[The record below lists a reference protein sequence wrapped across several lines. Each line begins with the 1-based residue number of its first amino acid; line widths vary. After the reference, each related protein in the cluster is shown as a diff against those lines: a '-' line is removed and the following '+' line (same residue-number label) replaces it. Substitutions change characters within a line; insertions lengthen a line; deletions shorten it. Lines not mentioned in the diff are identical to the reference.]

1 MTSTEYNNLMTWIL
15 MLVIAFVSGAI
26 PFSVWL
32 TRLFLKKDVRQFGD
46 GNPGAINAFRSGS
59 KLLGLVVLILDI
71 CKAAIPVG
79 IAYHQL
85 DIRGLP
91 MVLIAIAPVLGHAF
105 SPFLKFNGGKAIS
118 TVLGSLIGVSLWQ
131 ISLPAVIGAALG
143 IAFFTTTG
151 WAIVV
156 ALIFGM
162 SAIFIWFQD
171 PLYFFV
177 LLGVFL
183 ILCWTLRADLSK
195 PPQLRPWVRK
205 LFSRSKTSQ

>member
-1 MTSTEYNNLMTWIL
+1 MNWIL
-15 MLVIAFVSGAI
+15 MLVIAFISGAI

-32 TRLFLKKDVRQFGD
+32 TRLFLKKDVREAGD
-46 GNPGAINAFRSGS
+46 GNPGAINTFRSGS
-59 KLLGLVVLILDI
+59 TLLGVTVLVLDI

-79 IAYHQL
+79 IAYHQMG
-85 DIRGLP
+85 IRGLP
-91 MVLIAIAPVLGHAF
+91 MFLIAMAPVLGHAF
-105 SPFLKFNGGKAIS
+105 SPFLKFRGGKGIG

-131 ISLPAVIGAALG
+131 ISLPAVIGAAVG

-156 ALIFGM
+156 AVIFGM
-162 SAIFIWFQD
+162 SAVLIWFRD
-171 PLYFFV
+171 PLYIFV

-183 ILCWTLRADLSK
+183 ILCYTLRADLSK

-205 LFSRSKTSQ
+205 LYSRSKTSQ

>member
-1 MTSTEYNNLMTWIL
+1 
-15 MLVIAFVSGAI
+15 MLVIAFISGAI

-32 TRLFLKKDVRQFGD
+32 TRLFLKKDVREAGD
-46 GNPGAINAFRSGS
+46 GNPGAINTFRSGS
-59 KLLGLVVLILDI
+59 TLLGVTVLVLDI

-79 IAYHQL
+79 IAYHQMG
-85 DIRGLP
+85 IRGLP
-91 MVLIAIAPVLGHAF
+91 MFLIAMAPVLGHAF
-105 SPFLKFNGGKAIS
+105 SPFLKFRGGKGIG

-131 ISLPAVIGAALG
+131 ISLPAVIGAAVG

-156 ALIFGM
+156 AVIFGM
-162 SAIFIWFQD
+162 SAVLIWFRD
-171 PLYFFV
+171 PLYIFV

-183 ILCWTLRADLSK
+183 ILCYTLRADLSK

-205 LFSRSKTSQ
+205 LYSRSKTSQ

>member
-1 MTSTEYNNLMTWIL
+1 MNWIL
-15 MLVIAFVSGAI
+15 MLVIAFISGAI

-32 TRLFLKKDVRQFGD
+32 TRLFLKKDVREAGD
-46 GNPGAINAFRSGS
+46 GNPGAINTFRSGS
-59 KLLGLVVLILDI
+59 TLLGVIVLVLDI
-71 CKAAIPVG
+71 CKAIFPVG

-85 DIRGLP
+85 GIRGLP
-91 MVLIAIAPVLGHAF
+91 MFLIAMAPVLGHAF
-105 SPFLKFNGGKAIS
+105 SPFLKFKGGKGIG

-131 ISLPAVIGAALG
+131 VSLPAVIGAALG

-156 ALIFGM
+156 AVIFGM
-162 SAIFIWFQD
+162 SAVLIWFRD

-183 ILCWTLRADLSK
+183 ILCYTLRADLSK

-205 LFSRSKTSQ
+205 LFSRSKTSR

>member
-1 MTSTEYNNLMTWIL
+1 MTWVLI
-15 MLVIAFVSGAI
+15 LVIAFISGAI

-32 TRLFLKKDVRQFGD
+32 TRLLLKKDVRQFGD

-59 KLLGLVVLILDI
+59 KLLGLAVLILDI

-79 IAYHQL
+79 LAYRQL
-85 DIRGLP
+85 EIRSLP

-105 SPFLKFNGGKAIS
+105 SPFLKFKGGKAIG

-143 IAFFTTTG
+143 IAFLTTTG

-156 ALIFGM
+156 AVSFGM
-162 SAIFIWFQD
+162 LAIFIWFQD
-171 PLYFFV
+171 PLYFWV
-177 LLGVFL
+177 LLCVFL
-183 ILCWTLRADLSK
+183 ILCWTLRADLAK
-195 PPQLRPWVRK
+195 PPQLRTWVIK
-205 LFSRSKTSQ
+205 LFSKSNNPR

>member
-1 MTSTEYNNLMTWIL
+1 MTWVW
-15 MLVIAFVSGAI
+15 MLLIAFISGAI
-26 PFSVWL
+26 PYSVWL
-32 TRLFLKKDVRQFGD
+32 TRLFLKKDVRQYGD

-59 KLLGLVVLILDI
+59 KVLGSVVLILDI

-85 DIRGLP
+85 EIRGLP

-105 SPFLKFNGGKAIS
+105 SPFLKFKGGKAIG
-118 TVLGSLIGVSLWQ
+118 TVLGALVGVTLWKV
-131 ISLPAVIGAALG
+131 SLPAVIGAGLG
-143 IAFFTTTG
+143 IAFLNTTG

-156 ALIFGM
+156 AIIFAL
-162 SAIFIWFQD
+162 SALLIWFQD
-171 PLYFFV
+171 PLYFWV

-183 ILCWTLRADLSK
+183 ILCWTLRADLGK

-205 LFSRSKTSQ
+205 LFSRSKKLQ